1 MSKMFVNI
9 ANKTLNLTIRGCRK
23 LSTNKVKIKL
33 QENSKANA
41 WQVHSYGGIDELQYG
56 PIRIPQI
63 RCSDEVLINVEAT
76 SVNPIDLF
84 MLGGYGKTLFQ
95 IPRNFEM
102 ELPLTLGRDFCGTII
117 YKGPQVGSA
126 FGIGDKVYGF
136 VPIHKQGS
144 FSEVVVA
151 NKAHVK

>member
-1 MSKMFVNI
+1 MFVNI

-84 MLGGYGKTLFQ
+84 MLGSV
-95 IPRNFEM
+95 INFTKYIKIISHCYCKGVM
-102 ELPLTLGRDFCGTII
+102 GRHYSKFPEILKWN
-117 YKGPQVGSA
+117 YP
-126 FGIGDKVYGF
+126 
-136 VPIHKQGS
+136 
-144 FSEVVVA
+144 
-151 NKAHVK
+151 